1 MGATATAV
9 APRAVDAADA
19 SERQALAKR
28 VHRRIK
34 WAMVLAHGLGAIDLF
49 ALLFWVLPAPHG
61 VEPGEHLWPNL
72 VGMVVYL
79 PLTLV
84 LGEMLSRRWSA
95 AYSDWIGEGRDPDAE
110 ERRVILQTPT
120 HCLRLN
126 GAFWLG
132 AAVLFSAINLPAS
145 ADLSLHVACTITL
158 GGITTCAVAYLMI
171 ERYLRPI
178 TAIALASGGPRQAAW
193 PGVEGRLV
201 LAWASATL
209 SPLLGLLMLA
219 LHGLYDPTVS
229 REEVSRS
236 VLVLG
241 LATIVVGLGVT
252 LLVARSLANPLRALR
267 RALARVESGDF
278 AAEVQVDDASEV
290 GMLQNGFNRMVEGLR
305 DRERVKDLY
314 SRQVGADV
322 AQVSLD
328 EGMALGGKVCDVAVL
343 FIDMV
348 GSTSLAASMPP
359 EHVVD
364 RLNRFFK
371 IVVEVVG
378 EHGGWVNKFEGDAAL
393 VVFGAPTEQPDPA
406 SCALAAGRAL
416 HTQLAEDMPGTEAGI
431 GLSAGPAVAGWVGAE
446 QRFEYTVI
454 GDAVNEA
461 ARLCELAKRRPERL
475 LASEAI
481 VDRAARAEAS
491 LWKKGE
497 ETLLRGRNTPTRL
510 AAPLPRAL

>member
-1 MGATATAV
+1 M
-9 APRAVDAADA
+9 DADG
-19 SERQALAKR
+19 RGALARR
-28 VHRRIK
+28 VHKQIK
-34 WAMVLAHGLGAIDLF
+34 WAMVLAHGLGAVDLF
-49 ALLFWVLPAPHG
+49 ALMFFVLPAPHG
-61 VEPGEHLWPNL
+61 ADPADHVVPNL
-72 VGMVVYL
+72 VGMLVYL

-84 LGEMLSRRWSA
+84 IGELLSRRWSA
-95 AYSDWIGEGRDPDAE
+95 AHSDWIREGRDPDSR
-110 ERRVILQTPT
+110 ERGIVLATPS

-126 GAFWLG
+126 AAFWLG
-132 AAVLFSAINLPAS
+132 ACVLFGAINLPAS
-145 ADLSLHVACTITL
+145 GDLALHVAATIAL
-158 GGITTCAVAYLMI
+158 GGITTCAVAYLLI

-178 TAIALASGGPRQAAW
+178 TAIALAGGSPRKAAW
-193 PGVEGRLV
+193 PGVEGRMV
-201 LAWASATL
+201 LAWISATA

-241 LATIVVGLGVT
+241 LATIFIGLGVT
-252 LLVARSLANPLRALR
+252 LLVARSLSNPLRSLR
-267 RALARVESGDF
+267 RALARVEAGDF
-278 AAEVQVDDASEV
+278 ATGVRVDDASEV
-290 GMLQNGFNRMVEGLR
+290 GLLQNGFNRMVEGLR

-328 EGMALGGKVCDVAVL
+328 EGMSLGGKVCDVAVL

-348 GSTSLAASMPP
+348 GSTAMAASMPP

-364 RLNRFFK
+364 RLNRFFA
-371 IVVEVVG
+371 IVVEVVA

-393 VVFGAPTEQPDPA
+393 IVFGAPTEQPDP
-406 SCALAAGRAL
+406 SGCALAAGRSL
-416 HTQLAEDMPGTEAGI
+416 HVRLAEDMPGTEAGI
-431 GLSAGPAVAGWVGAE
+431 GLSAGPAVAGWIGAE

-481 VDRAARAEAS
+481 VDRAARAEAT

-497 ETLLRGRNTPTRL
+497 ETLLRGRTTPTRL

>member
-1 MGATATAV
+1 MGATATAL
-9 APRAVDAADA
+9 APRAADLDADGRA
-19 SERQALAKR
+19 ALAQR
-28 VHRRIK
+28 VHTRIK
-34 WAMVLAHGLGAIDLF
+34 WAEVLAHGLGAIDLF
-49 ALLFWVLPAPHG
+49 ALLFFVLPAPHG
-61 VEPGEHLWPNL
+61 ADPSDHVWPNL
-72 VGMVVYL
+72 VGLVVYL
-79 PLTLV
+79 PLTMV
-84 LGEMLSRRWSA
+84 IGELISRRWSA
-95 AYSDWIGEGRDPDAE
+95 AYSDWIREGRDPNAE
-110 ERRVILQTPT
+110 ERRVILSTPT
-120 HCLRLN
+120 QCLRVN

-132 AAVLFSAINLPAS
+132 ACVLFGAINLPAS
-145 ADLSLHVACTITL
+145 GDLALHVSATIAL
-158 GGITTCAVAYLMI
+158 GGITTCAVAYLLI
-171 ERYLRPI
+171 ERYQRPI
-178 TAIALASGGPRQAAW
+178 TAIALAGQAPRKAAW
-193 PGVEGRLV
+193 PGVEGRLM
-201 LAWASATL
+201 LAWASATV

-241 LATIVVGLGVT
+241 LATIFIGLVVT
-252 LLVARSLANPLRALR
+252 LMVARSVAHPLRALR
-267 RALARVESGDF
+267 RALSRVEAGDF

-348 GSTSLAASMPP
+348 GSTSMAASMPP

-364 RLNRFFK
+364 RLNRFFA
-371 IVVEVVG
+371 IVVEEVG
-378 EHGGWVNKFEGDAAL
+378 RHGGWVNKFEGDAAL

-406 SCALAAGRAL
+406 GCALAAGRAL
-416 HTQLAEDMPGTEAGI
+416 HARLAEDMPGTEAGI

-481 VDRAARAEAS
+481 VDRAARAEAN

-497 ETLLRGRNTPTRL
+497 ETLLRGRTTPTRL